1 MKNLLIHLLWGINLL
16 AGLGLS
22 AQNKSP
28 FPDDLIKPRIRVIID
43 NDFGGDPDGLFQ
55 LVHQILSP
63 SVEIRGIIGSFI
75 KPGGFGEASETAAN
89 ACRSVNEVLKIMG
102 YNNKFSVY
110 EGANSGFSDF
120 KTPVISNGAKAIV
133 KEAMREDTRLP
144 LFVVCGAG
152 LTDIASA
159 YLMEPKIAGHL
170 TLIWIGGPEYSDL
183 ALPPPGASRVEYNL
197 GIDLK
202 AGQIIFNNSDIPI
215 WQVPRN
221 AYRQALLS
229 YSELLLKVKTQGEI
243 GEYLSKK
250 IENVMKMTQK
260 FNYLLGETYILGD
273 SPLVLLTALQSSF
286 EPDPSSSRYVLKHAP
301 KINDSGLYDENPSA
315 RNIHV
320 YTNLDIRLMFE
331 DFFAKLTLFNNHD

>member
-120 KTPVISNGAKAIV
+120 KTPVISNGAKAIN
-133 KEAMREDTRLP
+133 DT
-144 LFVVCGAG
+144 
-152 LTDIASA
+152 AS
-159 YLMEPKIAGHL
+159 P
-170 TLIWIGGPEYSDL
+170 
-183 ALPPPGASRVEYNL
+183 
-197 GIDLK
+197 
-202 AGQIIFNNSDIPI
+202 
-215 WQVPRN
+215 
-221 AYRQALLS
+221 
-229 YSELLLKVKTQGEI
+229 
-243 GEYLSKK
+243 
-250 IENVMKMTQK
+250 
-260 FNYLLGETYILGD
+260 
-273 SPLVLLTALQSSF
+273 
-286 EPDPSSSRYVLKHAP
+286 
-301 KINDSGLYDENPSA
+301 
-315 RNIHV
+315 
-320 YTNLDIRLMFE
+320 
-331 DFFAKLTLFNNHD
+331 